1 MKEFEDV
8 CSWLK
13 AFHGHHPAWTEGDDL
28 ATTYAS
34 AASVLLA
41 ACRLDTSSASL
52 IECVTGLPYGFVD
65 FVLER
70 LDRSRYRDAE
80 PFRELGQ
87 AVRERE
93 WDLSAIEDAREYA
106 VEMFW
111 EKTLS
116 LADVTKL
123 MDARGCRIFG
133 GGYQSWVDADEV
145 CTFMQGL
152 EQEVLGME

>member
-1 MKEFEDV
+1 MRDR
-8 CSWLK
+8 
-13 AFHGHHPAWTEGDDL
+13 PAI
-28 ATTYAS
+28 
-34 AASVLLA
+34 
-41 ACRLDTSSASL
+41 RLRR
-52 IECVTGLPYGFVD
+52 

-87 AVRERE
+87 AVRERD

-106 VEMFW
+106 IDMFW

-123 MDARGCRIFG
+123 TEARGCRIFG
-133 GGYQSWVDADEV
+133 GGYQSWVDDDEV

-152 EQEVLGME
+152 EQECLGIE